1 MVHFLFQDSP
11 VNPSTFEPRNPGF
24 EPRTRDSFA
33 RQAAMRTLGATLV
46 SVEPGQVEITLPW
59 AEPLTQQH
67 GFLHAGMVAT
77 ALDSAC
83 GYAGFTLMPVEAAV
97 LTIEFKI
104 NLLAPA
110 QGERFRMVG
119 TVIKPGRTV
128 TVCEGHA
135 YAIDG
140 GKEKLIATMG
150 CTLMAVVGRDNIQ
163 G

>member
-1 MVHFLFQDSP
+1 VTP
-11 VNPSTFEPRNPGF
+11 ATFEPRNPDF
-24 EPRTRDSFA
+24 DARVRESFA
-33 RQAAMRTLGATLV
+33 RQAAMRTLGATLAV
-46 SVEPGQVEITLPW
+46 VKPGQVEITLPW
-59 AEPLTQQH
+59 AESLTQQH

-77 ALDSAC
+77 GLDSAC
-83 GYAGFTLMPVEAAV
+83 GYAGFTLMAADAAV

-110 QGERFRMVG
+110 QGQHFRMVG
-119 TVIKPGRTV
+119 TVVKPGRTV

-140 GKEKLIATMG
+140 GREKLVATMS

>member
-1 MVHFLFQDSP
+1 MNL
-11 VNPSTFEPRNPGF
+11 PSFEPRNPDF
-24 EPRTRDSFA
+24 AERTRASFA
-33 RQAAMRTLGATLV
+33 RQAAMRTVGATLAV
-46 SVEPGQVEITLPW
+46 VEAGRVEITLPW

-77 ALDSAC
+77 GLDSAC
-83 GYAGFTLMPVEAAV
+83 GYAGFTLMPLEAAV

-135 YAIDG
+135 FAIDG
-140 GKEKLIATMG
+140 GREKLIATMG
-150 CTLMAVVGRDNIQ
+150 CTLMAVIGRDNIQ

>member
-1 MVHFLFQDSP
+1 MAAP
-11 VNPSTFEPRNPGF
+11 AFEPKDAGYAERV
-24 EPRTRDSFA
+24 RASFA
-33 RQAAMRTLGATLV
+33 RQAAMRTIGASLV
-46 SVEPGQVEITLPW
+46 AVEPGRVVIELPW

-83 GYAGFTLMPVEAAV
+83 GYAGFSLMPADAAV

-110 QGERFRMVG
+110 KGERFRMEGAVL
-119 TVIKPGRTV
+119 KPGRTV
-128 TVCEGHA
+128 TVAEGRA

-140 GKEKLIATMG
+140 GSEKLVATMN
-150 CTLMAVVGRDNIQ
+150 CTLMAVIGRD
-163 G
+163 GVHH

>member
-1 MVHFLFQDSP
+1 M
-11 VNPSTFEPRNPGF
+11 NPPAFDPRNPRF
-24 EPRTRDSFA
+24 DVRTRESFA
-33 RQAAMRTLGATLV
+33 RQAAMRTLGANLAEV
-46 SVEPGQVEITLPW
+46 KPGRVVITLPW

-83 GYAGFTLMPVEAAV
+83 GYAGFTLMAEDAAV

-110 QGERFRMVG
+110 QGDHFRMIG

-128 TVCEGHA
+128 TVCEGQA
-135 YAIDG
+135 FAIDG
-140 GKEKLIATMG
+140 DREKLVATMG

>member
-1 MVHFLFQDSP
+1 M
-11 VNPSTFEPRNPGF
+11 NPPTFEPRNPDF
-24 EPRTRDSFA
+24 EARVRESFA
-33 RQAAMRTLGATLV
+33 RQAAMHTLGATLAV
-46 SVEPGQVEITLPW
+46 VKPGQVEITLPW
-59 AEPLTQQH
+59 SEPLTQQH

-83 GYAGFTLMPVEAAV
+83 GYAGFSLMASDAAV

-110 QGERFRMVG
+110 QGQSFRMVG
-119 TVIKPGRTV
+119 TVVKPGRTV

-140 GKEKLIATMG
+140 GREKLVATMG